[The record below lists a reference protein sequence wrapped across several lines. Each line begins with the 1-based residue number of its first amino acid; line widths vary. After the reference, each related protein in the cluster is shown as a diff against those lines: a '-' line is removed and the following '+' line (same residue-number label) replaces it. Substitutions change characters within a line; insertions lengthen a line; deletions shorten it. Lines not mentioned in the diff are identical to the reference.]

1 MRLLNPILSKDPIK
15 LLIINMS
22 LCLAFSFYFVHIL
35 ALCAK
40 IGMAEFLDMPYEL
53 DKLSVTILRPQ
64 HGWQK
69 SEIIL
74 THSIGSIFTF
84 FLAVISRRIYNWS
97 LRKSVALA
105 SIVLWVHLISISEI
119 VTDLF
124 YANLYMREL
133 GLAMAW
139 MDNSYLA
146 RIVYIILALSSV
158 LGLILIS
165 KTLVKP
171 FLSLAATR
179 RVRERKNAL
188 FYLRAITLVPY
199 LIISVV
205 FLFDP
210 YFYQT
215 YNLIQWFFIGISVL
229 LIQNRIPLNRE
240 VKIYKVATLSEWSWS
255 RFSFLAGFI
264 SLLHLIKSFYL

>member
-1 MRLLNPILSKDPIK
+1 
-15 LLIINMS
+15 
-22 LCLAFSFYFVHIL
+22 
-35 ALCAK
+35 
-40 IGMAEFLDMPYEL
+40 MAEFLDMPYEL